1 MAIRFDPEYN
11 AEIRRVV
18 KNFNQK
24 RIRAINRGFK
34 YIPDKIYTA
43 DIKNR
48 YSSREELNQ
57 ELNRLRKFNTGKDES
72 LQVIRTGESG
82 KITKWEMDYLESNL
96 KATKEFYQ
104 REIEETKKHISDKYP
119 VNKRLYLD
127 ELEEKLSK
135 LDLDIMSLDYSQL
148 DTRKRIMSNYL
159 REYSKKKKGFDLWLN
174 CTEKAMRLM
183 NIPDKDIKKF
193 KEKWQVLSPRQF
205 ILIYHD
211 SKVVERMYDIVQSPI
226 GKNGLKFTTTDE
238 DAENLIN
245 QLLENTDRMIEE
257 GLQM

>member
-24 RIRAINRGFK
+24 RLRAIKRGYK

-57 ELNRLRKFNTGKDES
+57 ELNRLRKFNTGKDKALE
-72 LQVIRTGESG
+72 VIRTGETG

-96 KATKEFYQ
+96 IAAKEFYK
-104 REIEETKKHISDKYP
+104 REIDEARKHISDKYP

-135 LDLDIMSLDYSQL
+135 LDLDIMQLDYDQL
-148 DTRKRIMSNYL
+148 DTRKRIMSAYL
-159 REYSKKKKGFDLWLN
+159 REQTKKKQGFDLWLQR
-174 CTEKAMRLM
+174 TEEAMRLM
-183 NIPDKDIKKF
+183 KIPDEDIKKF
-193 KEKWQVLSPRQF
+193 KDKWKVLTPRQF
-205 ILIYHD
+205 ILVYHG
-211 SKVVERMYDIVQSPI
+211 SKVVERMYDLVQSPV

-238 DAENLIN
+238 DAENLIK
-245 QLLENTDRMIEE
+245 QLLENTDQMIEE